1 MSLLVN
7 KQTFEDKISKSK
19 NPVLVDFFAD
29 WCTPCKIMAPILEE
43 IANEYKNEV
52 TVLKINIDENPDISQ
67 KYDIMSVPTIIMF
80 KDGIPK
86 KTSVGIAAKEKI
98 IEMIKN

>member
-80 KDGIPK
+80 KDGIPT